1 MKRKY
6 IYWIAGIVVVIIIAV
21 LIGKNKGNEKES
33 VVFADGVYINDITE
47 SVSANGKIQ
56 PETNVKI
63 SSEISGE
70 IIELNVV
77 EGQQVKMGDLL
88 IKINPDLYVSA

>member
-21 LIGKNKGNEKES
+21 LIGRNKGNEKES
-33 VVFADGVYINDITE
+33 VVFTDGVYINDITE